1 MTDANHPPA
10 RPRSSTQRSA
20 TPASTIRIGGKTY
33 SGLDDLPPDARLQ
46 LEQTLKQMRDSGML
60 EDKNRDGIPDR
71 FETPLRIAGWI
82 GKLTGNPHLRER
94 IQQQMSAFGVTADTA
109 HRAAPASPRASV
121 ARVST
126 ASSGQARAKDS
137 SSATGRAPLRERAT
151 ARAPIQSVVQRS
163 SRDMHAGTG
172 LREFLR
178 KLVIVSSVVIAGY
191 LALRLMGLG

>member
-1 MTDANHPPA
+1 MSDQD
-10 RPRSSTQRSA
+10 RSRTR
-20 TPASTIRIGGKTY
+20 TGGKRIISVEELPPEIRAQHEAALKALRQ
-33 SGLDDLPPDARLQ
+33 SGLLD
-46 LEQTLKQMRDSGML
+46 
-60 EDKNRDGIPDR
+60 DKNRDGIPDR

-94 IQQQMSAFGVTADTA
+94 IQQQMRAFGVTADTT
-109 HRAAPASPRASV
+109 HRAVPASPRASV

-126 ASSGQARAKDS
+126 TSSGQARARDS

-151 ARAPIQSVVQRS
+151 ARTPIQSVVQRS

-191 LALRLMGLG
+191 LALRLLGGS